1 MRIGGPWAPKSAQ
14 KAQATNARMH
24 ADRLHQ
30 ELNEDET
37 RMHFVQET
45 IATNNAFGCSGGTW
59 SAV

>member
-1 MRIGGPWAPKSAQ
+1 
-14 KAQATNARMH
+14 MH

-30 ELNEDET
+30 ELNEDKT